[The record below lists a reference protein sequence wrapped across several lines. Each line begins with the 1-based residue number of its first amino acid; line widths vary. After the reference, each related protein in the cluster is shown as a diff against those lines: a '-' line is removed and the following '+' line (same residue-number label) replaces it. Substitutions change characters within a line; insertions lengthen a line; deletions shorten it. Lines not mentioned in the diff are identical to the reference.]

1 MKKFLRFFFS
11 RLRNTT
17 NRDIS
22 NAYFLKIMKV
32 YSKDSEFSCD
42 SDKLYEKLRRRLKPE
57 METGTRPEVRG
68 KSKKVLFLK
77 FSWSLNSYLIF
88 SRCSWYRKCPNQ
100 TGSLFKIAYEDIWLA
115 FFCHLWGFGCLWL
128 RSTHYQG
135 QSTTGSAQI
144 KPEVG
149 QK

>member
-1 MKKFLRFFFS
+1 MHKSGPNFTSEHGNGECIIFWKKWVFS

-22 NAYFLKIMKV
+22 NAYSFKIMKV
-32 YSKDSEFSCD
+32 CSKDSEFSCD

-57 METGTRPEVRG
+57 METGSRPEVRG

-77 FSWSLNSYLIF
+77 FSWSLNSYLVF

-100 TGSLFKIAYEDIWLA
+100 TGSWFKIAYEDMWL
-115 FFCHLWGFGCLWL
+115 FFCHLWRFQTLVVTRYL
-128 RSTHYQG
+128 T
-135 QSTTGSAQI
+135 
-144 KPEVG
+144 P
-149 QK
+149 